1 MGTVPNTS
9 TTFVPM
15 DAKAITT
22 SDSADQ
28 APYAFRGF
36 MVTTA
41 GNVSVLMAGGD
52 GSTPVVIPACQPGVQ
67 YAACISR
74 FRATD
79 TTATGIVGL
88 V

>member
-15 DAKAITT
+15 DARAITPSNT
-22 SDSADQ
+22 DDQ
-28 APYAFRGF
+28 TNFAFRGF

-41 GNVSVLMAGGD
+41 GNVEVDTAGG
-52 GSTPVVIPACQPGVQ
+52 TTIVIPACQPGVQ
-67 YAACISR
+67 YALGVAR
-74 FRATD
+74 FRAAN
-79 TTATGIVGL
+79 TTATGIIGL